1 MKINNIYDRLQAMIL
16 SSYVPLS
23 STASMIAH
31 HCYITVHAVLLYG
44 FILALAIYLLVVLMQ
59 CLCWAQ
65 QSLLTIKHM
74 HTLRVA
80 VQS

>member
-1 MKINNIYDRLQAMIL
+1 MIL
-16 SSYVPLS
+16 SSYIPLS
-23 STASMIAH
+23 STASMIAR

-44 FILALAIYLLVVLMQ
+44 FILALATCIYLLVVLMQ
-59 CLCWAQ
+59 CLCQAQ

-74 HTLRVA
+74 HALRVA